1 MSRIPDGLK
10 SILEIYEN
18 YITKLGKELLSQL
31 GSSTVKN
38 PKSYVDQ
45 LLVLHKKYYQVNQ
58 QVFESQPLF
67 TAATDK
73 AFRVIVNDSS
83 FSSGPETLARYCDMM
98 LKRNTAKKEMGV
110 AGQRK
115 RLKKDVEDD
124 QEDQEERVMKMIT
137 LFKYVDDKD
146 VFQKFYSRMLAK
158 RLIYN
163 ASSSEE
169 LEINMINRLKEIC
182 GVEYTSKLNKM
193 FTDISLSSDLNSK
206 FKAYLKENK
215 LQAQG
220 MIYIYIANE
229 RIYTYKRLGTVEA
242 LVLTAGAWPLN
253 QKEDTTTATNKLLIP
268 SSVRIYKS

>member
-110 AGQRK
+110 ASQRK

-215 LQAQG
+215 LQTQG

-229 RIYTYKRLGTVEA
+229 RIYDL
-242 LVLTAGAWPLN
+242 
-253 QKEDTTTATNKLLIP
+253 
-268 SSVRIYKS
+268 